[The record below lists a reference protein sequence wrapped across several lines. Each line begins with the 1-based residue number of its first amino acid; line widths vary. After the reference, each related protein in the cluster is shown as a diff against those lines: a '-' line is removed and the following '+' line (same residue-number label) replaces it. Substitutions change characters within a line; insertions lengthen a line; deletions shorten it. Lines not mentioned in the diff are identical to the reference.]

1 MPPVPLAGV
10 WVTECIQFARRILA
24 EAVHRI
30 GEARASYRLVYCGD
44 LFGNVIEGFSDGYQE
59 TFGNIPAWHE
69 LEAPAQRSKSYRN
82 DL

>member
-10 WVTECIQFARRILA
+10 LVTECIQFARRILA

-44 LFGNVIEGFSDGYQE
+44 LFGNVIEF
-59 TFGNIPAWHE
+59 TVNPAAPPVDQTAS
-69 LEAPAQRSKSYRN
+69 LEASTE
-82 DL
+82 